1 MERGSHTRVKL
12 TEGPINPALLKLAAP
27 MALGIVFIL
36 AVNLADTY
44 YVARL
49 GTDQLAAM
57 TFTFPIVTGVM
68 SVAMGLSVG
77 ATTAIARAI
86 GHGDES
92 LVKRLTT
99 HALMLALLVVGM
111 VSGLGVL
118 TQEPIIEALGAAP
131 ALIPMITDYMTI
143 WFAGSVF
150 LVVPI
155 VANGALRAAGDA
167 KTPMWIMLGAA
178 IANMV
183 LDPMFIFGFGPIPR
197 MELQGAAIATLIARA
212 LTLVVVLYVLTVRA
226 RMIELHVPG
235 WAALKDSWGKV
246 ISVGAP
252 AALTNV
258 LGPVAVALITALV
271 AREGSEAVAAYGI
284 GARLDSMLLIPT
296 MALTSAL
303 SPFIGQNWGAHLV
316 ERVNQAV
323 RTSVRFSILWG
334 LGALA
339 LLELTAPRLAAVFS
353 DDPAVREALVI
364 YLRLMPLGYAANAV
378 TSVANSSFNAVDRA
392 VRATLVSA
400 ARSLLLAVP
409 LAVVGQQIW
418 GLGGIYGGLVL
429 ANLGAALLGL
439 RWVRVVL
446 NPDAEMALEAPEAS
460 SASVEID
467 LEGLGDAIRPLVQT
481 LLDEVAG
488 MDEVAVHPCRRTA
501 LGFFVGS
508 RELGHVHADGRLDL
522 VFPPELGE
530 ALVHA
535 GRLEHHRSQNA
546 GAWYTHSLRD
556 AVDAGE
562 ARWLLNLNHT
572 LYTLRRERAPKARMQ
587 EELAALGLDRA
598 TLSSAMEMLTACA
611 GSKAASS

>member
-12 TEGPINPALLKLAAP
+12 TEGPINPALLKLAGP

-36 AVNLADTY
+36 AVNLADTFY
-44 YVARL
+44 IARL
-49 GTDQLAAM
+49 GTDPLAAM
-57 TFTFPIVTGVM
+57 TFTFPIVSGVM
-68 SVAMGLSVG
+68 SIAMGLSVG

-92 LVKRLTT
+92 LVRRLTT
-99 HALMLALLVVGM
+99 HALMLALLLVGL

-118 TQEPIIEALGAAP
+118 TQEPIIRALGAEP
-131 ALIPMITDYMTI
+131 HIVPMITDYMTI
-143 WFAGSVF
+143 WFAGAVF

-155 VANGALRAAGDA
+155 VANGAMRAAGDA

-183 LDPMFIFGFGPIPR
+183 LDPIFIFGLGPIPR
-197 MELQGAAIATLIARA
+197 MELQGAAIATLLARSF
-212 LTLVVVLYVLTVRA
+212 TLVIALYMLAFRS
-226 RMIELHVPG
+226 RMLALHIPSWPELR
-235 WAALKDSWGKV
+235 DSWSKV
-246 ISVGAP
+246 VSVGAP

-271 AREGSEAVAAYGI
+271 AKEGSEAVAAYGI

-303 SPFIGQNWGAHLV
+303 SPFIGQNWGAHLID
-316 ERVNQAV
+316 RVNKAV

-339 LLELTAPRLAAVFS
+339 LLELAAPQIAAVFS

-364 YLRLMPLGYAANAV
+364 YLRLIPLGYAANAV

-409 LAVVGQQIW
+409 LAFVGQQIW

-446 NPDAEMALEAPEAS
+446 NPDAQMALESPGDEGAEVDL
-460 SASVEID
+460 SALSD
-467 LEGLGDAIRPLVQT
+467 TMRPLVQT
-481 LLDEVAG
+481 LLDEVAD
-488 MDEVAVHPCRRTA
+488 MEEIAVHPCRRTA
-501 LGFFVGS
+501 LGFFVGA

-522 VFPPELGE
+522 VYPMELGE
-530 ALVHA
+530 ALVRA
-535 GRLEHHRSQNA
+535 GRLEHHSSQNE
-546 GAWYTHSLRD
+546 GAWYTHRLSD

-562 ARWLLNLNHT
+562 ARWLMNLSHT
-572 LYTLRRERAPKARMQ
+572 LYTLRQSRPSREKAE
-587 EELAALGLDRA
+587 EELAALGLSRD
-598 TLSSAMEMLTACA
+598 TLSSALVMLDRCA
-611 GSKAASS
+611 QPPNIR